1 MVVEVPTTNAHDAAM
16 EEASGPR
23 TVTLCGVELTLRSPC
38 PMGAFSVFAARQQD
52 PNPMVASS
60 SWPRL
65 VRAWIVP
72 EDHGKVDAMF
82 ESVESMDEFA
92 NVEGPKLVEAATARP
107 T

>member
-1 MVVEVPTTNAHDAAM
+1 MEVPTTNAHDAAM

-23 TVTLCGVELTLRSPC
+23 TVVLCGHQFTLRSPC

-52 PNPMVASS
+52 QNPVVASS

-65 VRAWIVP
+65 LKAWIVP
-72 EDHGKVDAMF
+72 EDHAAVDTML
-82 ESVESMDEFA
+82 ESVESMDDFA
-92 NVEGPKLVEAATARP
+92 NIEGPKLVEAATARP